1 MTKQFTS
8 IVTVEFAYNNRVAES
23 KEEYIELLKEQFRD
37 DYNIELSNSEITNIE
52 EVEEPCITKEEV
64 EASLKTPM
72 HYEKEIEHD

>member
-1 MTKQFTS
+1 MTKQFCS

-52 EVEEPCITKEEV
+52 EVEEWVTITK
-64 EASLKTPM
+64 
-72 HYEKEIEHD
+72 YG

>member
-1 MTKQFTS
+1 MMTKQFCS

-52 EVEEPCITKEEV
+52 E
-64 EASLKTPM
+64 L
-72 HYEKEIEHD
+72 EHE